1 MLEVEAY
8 TIDQNSTNM
17 DIIPGIC
24 ERSWFAPH
32 AYRCAP
38 LKVANRA
45 GWDLRLN
52 EYVVVE
58 WNGAPHLSDVE
69 VIKGENVAE
78 SVFGMGTF
86 TLTVGYIWKLSP
98 GWQLMVM
105 PIPNGDLGDC
115 EAMTAIMEPEILNY
129 PWFLTMRMFH
139 QGLTRITPGQRVAR
153 VMPVRISEY
162 EDSLFKIYS
171 KETDEMKAERVSLST
186 DRELLIEEGVKKW
199 GKHYHNASI
208 LKSKS
213 SHTPDVESE
222 ASPWPRELHGRSWSS
237 PAIPAEFQ
245 AVDDALP
252 DIVDDDEQVITALK
266 AIGVHVFPN
275 YITDDECDELVDLFV
290 SEPVD
295 DLDASEWAGR
305 YCEPVW
311 PEHLAER
318 MTINRMH
325 LAEEIYGLK
334 LAMDWPHLVRWRTG
348 DWKDAHYDHG
358 QKLEYKRRDYAST
371 VFLDENYGGG
381 YLTFPERDMG
391 IRFDKGTMIIFEGG
405 TMLHGVTR
413 VTSGVRHTSPA
424 WFVDKH
430 KWWHEVEH
438 HNPQGVEA

>member
-8 TIDQNSTNM
+8 TIDQNDTNM
-17 DIIPGIC
+17 EIVPGIC

-52 EYVVVE
+52 ESVVVE

-115 EAMTAIMEPEILNY
+115 EAMTAVMEPEILNY
-129 PWFLTMRMFH
+129 PWFLTMRMFAV
-139 QGLTRITPGQRVAR
+139 GLTRITPGQRVAR
-153 VMPVRISEY
+153 VMPVRIGEY
-162 EDSLFKIYS
+162 EDSSFKIYNR
-171 KETDEMKAERVSLST
+171 ETNEMKAERLSLGA
-186 DRELLIEEGVKKW
+186 DRQILIDEDKKKW

-208 LKSKS
+208 LKS
-213 SHTPDVESE
+213 SHTPEVESE
-222 ASPWPRELHGRSWSS
+222 SPG
-237 PAIPAEFQ
+237 
-245 AVDDALP
+245 ALS
-252 DIVDDDEQVITALK
+252 DIVDDDEQLIAALK
-266 AIGVHVFPN
+266 AIGVHVFLN
-275 YITDDECDELVDLFV
+275 YITDAECDELVGLFV
-290 SEPVD
+290 SGPVD
-295 DLDASEWAGR
+295 DVDASEWSGR
-305 YCEPVW
+305 ICEPDW
-311 PEHLAER
+311 PEHLVER
-318 MTINRMH
+318 MTIGRMY

-334 LAMDWPHLVRWRTG
+334 LAMDYPHLVRWRIG
-348 DWKDAHYDHG
+348 DWKDAHWDHG
-358 QKLEYKRRDYAST
+358 YKLEYKRRDYAST
-371 VFLDENYGGG
+371 VFLDEDYGGG
-381 YLTFPERDMG
+381 YLTFPGRDMG

-405 TMLHGVTR
+405 CMLHGVTR
-413 VTSGVRHTSPA
+413 ITSGVRHTSPV
-424 WFVDKH
+424 WFVDKY